1 MLLGQP
7 HWSSLGVPDRRGGGK
22 EKGRDYMASYTLW
35 KEFSK
40 ENKNLQIKGILSIM
54 SLLVVVILTLGK
66 AAAADI
72 RMC

>member
-1 MLLGQP
+1 
-7 HWSSLGVPDRRGGGK
+7 
-22 EKGRDYMASYTLW
+22 MASYTLW